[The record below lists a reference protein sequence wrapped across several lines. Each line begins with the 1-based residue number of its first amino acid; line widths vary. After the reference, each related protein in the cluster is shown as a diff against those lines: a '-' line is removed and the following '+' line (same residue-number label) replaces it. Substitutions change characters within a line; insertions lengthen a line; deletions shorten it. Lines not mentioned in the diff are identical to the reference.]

1 MSNIRGHKVII
12 EREYTYYFT
21 LLFWFVLGATVGASG
36 MRLYYMMDNYLNAE
50 PITYICK
57 QGIVYE
63 QADPISTVYLKT
75 NQQCI
80 EEKM

>member
-1 MSNIRGHKVII
+1 MI
-12 EREYTYYFT
+12 
-21 LLFWFVLGATVGASG
+21 
-36 MRLYYMMDNYLNAE
+36 DNYLNAE

-57 QGIVYE
+57 KGIVYE

-80 EEKM
+80 EEKV